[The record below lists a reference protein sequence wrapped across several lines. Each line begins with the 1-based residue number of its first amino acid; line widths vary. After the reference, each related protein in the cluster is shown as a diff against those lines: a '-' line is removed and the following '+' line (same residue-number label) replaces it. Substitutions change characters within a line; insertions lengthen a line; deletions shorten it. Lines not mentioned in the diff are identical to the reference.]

1 MNQIQKLFASL
12 SLPQK
17 IGLGVVVLALAAG
30 IPLFTKWQHESDF
43 KPLFTNMAPEDAA
56 AVVQKLKEGGIEH
69 RLTENGST
77 VLVAS
82 EKVDD
87 ARLELAGA
95 GLPKTG
101 RIGFELFDKT
111 NLGITD
117 FGEKVNYRRALEGEL
132 ERSIKAINTIETA
145 RVHITFP
152 KDSVF
157 LDSREPAKASVL
169 VKLRVGATLDPQ
181 NVVAIS
187 NLVGSAVEGLSPDA
201 VSVVDMR
208 GTLLSK
214 RKRAGDGADSG
225 DALLDYRHQ
234 VEKDLTAK
242 VEGTLEPLLGEAR
255 FRVGVSADCDISTSE
270 QTDETFDPTRSV
282 MSTSQ
287 KTEDVSSSGMP
298 GGVPGTPSNLPRSTI
313 KPLGAGGGSNGSSRR
328 TESMAFETSRSVRQ
342 VKMPR
347 GQIRRISAAV
357 LLDQDFVWQGQGA
370 QRKHVLTPPSPERI
384 KAIHDIVAGV
394 LGIQSERGDQVVIE
408 SLPFEQTL
416 AEEETANAAAAAA
429 NAKGGKTPPLPPYAK
444 LLADRRVQIC
454 GGVAIL
460 LLLLAVVF
468 LLARGKKKAQVELQ
482 QAAAALPPGSEGARA
497 AIGDGTQA
505 GAGAAVGGA
514 AQIAGQEQALHTGT
528 GPAGA
533 AHAVAGQAAAK
544 QVVAA
549 ALAEPALELPI
560 PRLALPEMDSATKIL
575 LHQIQDHVAK
585 DPAFAAG
592 VIRGWMEEE

>member
-1 MNQIQKLFASL
+1 MDQIKKLFASL
-12 SLPQK
+12 SLSQK
-17 IGLGVVVLALAAG
+17 IWLAAALLAVGAG
-30 IPLFTKWQHESDF
+30 IYFSIQWQGEHNF

-56 AVVQKLKEGGIEH
+56 AVVLKLKEAGVEH
-69 RLTENGST
+69 RLTENGAT
-77 VLVAS
+77 VLVPS

-87 ARLELAGA
+87 ARLEMAGA

-111 NLGITD
+111 NLGVTD

-132 ERSIKAINTIETA
+132 ERTIKTITSIETA

-169 VKLRVGATLDPQ
+169 VKLRIGASLNPQ
-181 NVVAIS
+181 NVIAIS
-187 NLVGSAVEGLSPDA
+187 NLIGSAVEGLSPDA

-208 GTLLSK
+208 GNLLSK
-214 RKRAGDGADSG
+214 RKPSGDGVDSG

-234 VEKDLTAK
+234 IEKDLTAK
-242 VEGTLEPLLGEAR
+242 VQATLEPLLGEAR
-255 FRVGVSADCDISTSE
+255 FRVGVTADCDISTSE
-270 QTDETFDPTRSV
+270 QTDETYDPTRSV

-287 KTEDVSSSGMP
+287 KTEDVSSNAQP

-313 KPLGAGGGSNGSSRR
+313 KPFGLSGSSSGTSRR

-347 GQIRRISAAV
+347 GSIKRISAAV
-357 LLDQDFVWQGQGA
+357 LLDQDFTWQGQGA
-370 QRKHVLTPPSPERI
+370 QRKHVLAPPTPERI

-394 LGIQSERGDQVVIE
+394 LGIQPDRGDQVVIE

-416 AEEETANAAAAAA
+416 AQEETANADAAS
-429 NAKGGKTPPLPPYAK
+429 AKPGKTVPLTPLAK
-444 LLADRRVQIC
+444 LLADRRVLI
-454 GGVAIL
+454 GAGAGIAL
-460 LLLLAVVF
+460 LIAALVF
-468 LLARGKKKAQVELQ
+468 LFGRSKKKAKVELEQ
-482 QAAAALPPGSEGARA
+482 TAALAAATEAAKLAGNSKENGAAGTPQISAAAA
-497 AIGDGTQA
+497 
-505 GAGAAVGGA
+505 
-514 AQIAGQEQALHTGT
+514 QIIE
-528 GPAGA
+528 
-533 AHAVAGQAAAK
+533 AAK
-544 QVVAA
+544 
-549 ALAEPALELPI
+549 

-575 LHQIQDHVAK
+575 LNQIQDHVAK

>member
-1 MNQIQKLFASL
+1 MDQIKKLFASL
-12 SLPQK
+12 SLTQK
-17 IGLGVVVLALAAG
+17 IGLAAVLLAIAGG
-30 IPLFTKWQHESDF
+30 IPLFTHWQRERDF

-56 AVVQKLKEGGIEH
+56 AVVQKLKESGVEH
-69 RLTENGST
+69 RLTENGAT
-77 VLVAS
+77 VLVPA

-87 ARLELAGA
+87 ARLDLAGA
-95 GLPKTG
+95 GLPKSG

-111 NLGITD
+111 NLGVTD

-132 ERSIKAINTIETA
+132 ERSIKAITTIETA

-169 VKLRVGATLDPQ
+169 VKLRPGASLDPQ
-181 NVVAIS
+181 NVIAIS

-214 RKRAGDGADSG
+214 RKKTGDGADAE

-242 VEGTLEPLLGEAR
+242 VEATLEPLLGEAR

-270 QTDETFDPTRSV
+270 QTDETYDPTRSV

-287 KTEDVSSSGMP
+287 KTEDVSSSGQTA
-298 GGVPGTPSNLPRSTI
+298 GVPGTPSNLPRSTI
-313 KPLGAGGGSNGSSRR
+313 KPLAAGGGASGMSRR
-328 TESMAFETSRSVRQ
+328 TESMAFETSRTVRQ

-347 GQIRRISAAV
+347 GSIKRISAAV
-357 LLDQDFVWQGQGA
+357 LLDQDFVWQGQGT
-370 QRKHVLTPPSPERI
+370 QRKHVLTPPTPERI

-394 LGIQSERGDQVVIE
+394 LGIQADRGDLVVIE

-416 AEEETANAAAAAA
+416 AQEENANAAAVVSTP
-429 NAKGGKTPPLPPYAK
+429 GKPQSPYAN
-444 LLADRRVQIC
+444 LLADRHFQI
-454 GGVAIL
+454 GAGVGAVL
-460 LLLLAVVF
+460 LIAALAFLFGQRKKRSKMNLEQAADLLLADG
-468 LLARGKKKAQVELQ
+468 AH
-482 QAAAALPPGSEGARA
+482 QAADAKEG
-497 AIGDGTQA
+497 GT
-505 GAGAAVGGA
+505 GNP
-514 AQIAGQEQALHTGT
+514 QIA
-528 GPAGA
+528 A
-533 AHAVAGQAAAK
+533 ADEEPPPLIVAR
-544 QVVAA
+544 
-549 ALAEPALELPI
+549 P
-560 PRLALPEMDSATKIL
+560 PRLALPEMDSATKVL
-575 LHQIQDHVAK
+575 LQQIQGHVAK

>member
-1 MNQIQKLFASL
+1 MDQLRKLFASL

-17 IGLGVVVLALAAG
+17 IGLAAVLLAIAAG
-30 IPLFTKWQHESDF
+30 IPMFTRWQHERDF

-56 AVVQKLKEGGIEH
+56 AVVQKLKESGVDH
-69 RLTENGST
+69 RLTDNGGT
-77 VLVAS
+77 VLVPG

-87 ARLELAGA
+87 ARLDLAGA
-95 GLPKTG
+95 GLPKSG

-111 NLGITD
+111 NLGVTD

-132 ERSIKAINTIETA
+132 ERSIKAITSIETA

-169 VKLRVGATLDPQ
+169 VHLRPGAGLTPQ
-181 NVVAIS
+181 NVIAIC
-187 NLVGSAVEGLSPDA
+187 NLVASAVEGLSPDA
-201 VSVVDMR
+201 VAVVDMR
-208 GTLLSK
+208 GNLLSK
-214 RKRAGDGADSG
+214 RPRSGDGADSD

-242 VEGTLEPLLGEAR
+242 VEATLEPLLGEAR

-270 QTDETFDPTRSV
+270 QTDETYDPTRSV

-287 KTEDVSSSGMP
+287 KTEDISNNTAL

-313 KPLGAGGGSNGSSRR
+313 KPLGTVGGGSGSSRR
-328 TESMAFETSRSVRQ
+328 TESMAFETSRTVRQ

-347 GQIRRISAAV
+347 GNVRRISAAV

-370 QRKHVLTPPSPERI
+370 QRKHVLTPPTPERI

-394 LGIQSERGDQVVIE
+394 LGIQADRGDQVVIE

-416 AEEETANAAAAAA
+416 AQEETDAAAAAA
-429 NAKGGKTPPLPPYAK
+429 SAKSGKAAPQPPLAK
-444 LLADRRVQIC
+444 LLADRRVQI
-454 GGVAIL
+454 GGAIGIVL
-460 LLLLAVVF
+460 LIAALAF
-468 LLARGKKKAQVELQ
+468 LLGRKKKSTVTLEEGADG
-482 QAAAALPPGSEGARA
+482 LPPGSENVKLAPHGKDGGRSARGFQIEEGERA
-497 AIGDGTQA
+497 APPDHQ
-505 GAGAAVGGA
+505 
-514 AQIAGQEQALHTGT
+514 
-528 GPAGA
+528 
-533 AHAVAGQAAAK
+533 K
-544 QVVAA
+544 AA
-549 ALAEPALELPI
+549 ALWRCLKWTAP
-560 PRLALPEMDSATKIL
+560 PRFCST
-575 LHQIQDHVAK
+575 QIQEHVAK

>member
-1 MNQIQKLFASL
+1 MDQLKKLYASL
-12 SLPQK
+12 SLTQK
-17 IGLGVVVLALAAG
+17 IGLALVLLAVAVGV
-30 IPLFTKWQHESDF
+30 PMFTHWEHERDF

-56 AVVQKLKEGGIEH
+56 TVVQKLKEAGIEH
-69 RLTENGST
+69 RLTDNGST
-77 VLVAS
+77 ILVAA

-87 ARLELAGA
+87 ARLEMAGQ

-111 NLGITD
+111 NLGVTD

-132 ERSIKAINTIETA
+132 ERTIKSITAIESA

-169 VKLRVGATLDPQ
+169 VNLRPGASLQPQ

-201 VSVVDMR
+201 VSVVDTR

-214 RKRAGDGADSG
+214 RKKSGDGADSE

-242 VEGTLEPLLGEAR
+242 VEATLEPLLGEAR

-270 QTDETFDPTRSV
+270 QTDETYDPTRSV

-287 KTEDVSSSGMP
+287 KTEDVSSNAQP

-313 KPLGAGGGSNGSSRR
+313 KPFGGIGGGSGNSRR

-347 GQIRRISAAV
+347 GSIRRISAAV
-357 LLDQDFVWQGQGA
+357 LLDQDLVWQGQGA
-370 QRKHVLTPPSPERI
+370 QRKHILAPPTPERI

-394 LGIQSERGDQVVIE
+394 LGLQADRGDQVVIE
-408 SLPFEQTL
+408 SLPFEQTVAQEEAADTTASTGAKTGKALPQTAL
-416 AEEETANAAAAAA
+416 AKLLADKRILIGAGVGVALLIAALVFLLSRKKKATVELEQATALPAGAAAKIGSLSAAATPGAQGSHALEGNAAAAASLSGSNQA
-429 NAKGGKTPPLPPYAK
+429 S
-444 LLADRRVQIC
+444 
-454 GGVAIL
+454 VAS
-460 LLLLAVVF
+460 V
-468 LLARGKKKAQVELQ
+468 
-482 QAAAALPPGSEGARA
+482 AAAAARP
-497 AIGDGTQA
+497 Q
-505 GAGAAVGGA
+505 
-514 AQIAGQEQALHTGT
+514 
-528 GPAGA
+528 
-533 AHAVAGQAAAK
+533 
-544 QVVAA
+544 
-549 ALAEPALELPI
+549 
-560 PRLALPEMDSATKIL
+560 LALPEMDSATKVL
-575 LHQIQDHVAK
+575 LNQIQDHVAK
-585 DPAFAAG
+585 DPVFAAA
-592 VIRGWMEEE
+592 VLRGWMEED

>member
-1 MNQIQKLFASL
+1 MDQIKKLFASL
-12 SLPQK
+12 TLPQK
-17 IGLGVVVLALAAG
+17 IGLAAVLLAIAAG
-30 IPLFTKWQHESDF
+30 IPLFTRWQHERDF

-56 AVVQKLKEGGIEH
+56 AVVQKLKESGVEH
-69 RLTENGST
+69 RLTENGTT
-77 VLVAS
+77 VLVSA
-82 EKVDD
+82 ENVND
-87 ARLELAGA
+87 ARLDLAGA
-95 GLPKTG
+95 GLPKSG

-111 NLGITD
+111 NLGVTD

-132 ERSIKAINTIETA
+132 ERSIKAIIAIESA

-169 VKLRVGATLDPQ
+169 VQLRSGATLQPQ
-181 NVVAIS
+181 NVIAIS
-187 NLVGSAVEGLSPDA
+187 NLIGSAVEGLSPDA

-208 GTLLSK
+208 GMLLSK
-214 RKRAGDGADSG
+214 RKKSGDGADAE

-242 VEGTLEPLLGEAR
+242 VEATLEPLLGEAR

-270 QTDETFDPTRSV
+270 QTDETYDPTRSV

-287 KTEDVSSSGMP
+287 KTEDVSNNTQP

-313 KPLGAGGGSNGSSRR
+313 KPLGVGASSGMSRR

-347 GQIRRISAAV
+347 GNIKRISAAV

-370 QRKHVLTPPSPERI
+370 QRKHVLAPPTPERM

-394 LGIQSERGDQVVIE
+394 IGIQTERGDQVVIE

-416 AEEETANAAAAAA
+416 AQEETANAAAAAA
-429 NAKGGKTPPLPPYAK
+429 GSAKPGKASPQTPLAK
-444 LLADRRVQIC
+444 LLADRRVQIG
-454 GGVAIL
+454 GGVGVVL
-460 LLLLAVVF
+460 LIAALGF
-468 LLARGKKKAQVELQ
+468 LLGRKKKKAKVELEH
-482 QAAAALPPGSEGARA
+482 AAGALPPGSE
-497 AIGDGTQA
+497 
-505 GAGAAVGGA
+505 A
-514 AQIAGQEQALHTGT
+514 AQAALEGKDSATSE
-528 GPAGA
+528 A
-533 AHAVAGQAAAK
+533 AQLAAAEE
-544 QVVAA
+544 A
-549 ALAEPALELPI
+549 PPLPR

-575 LHQIQDHVAK
+575 LQQIQDHVAK